1 MAHAHAGAG
10 ISAWVRRSAILGP
23 FGLPVLIHAFGINGA
38 LWLPVV
44 LAALGIA
51 NAGILGVETKGK
63 TLEELAEG

>member
-1 MAHAHAGAG
+1 
-10 ISAWVRRSAILGP
+10 LGP